1 MLKRMVLIVLGLT
14 FTLTAV
20 GCESMGMM
28 KKDSAAMSDKG
39 LIAISNHGSVVFV
52 PTGNGD
58 VQMLSTTGDTSCAQ
72 CKADAA
78 DYFKTGKLTEKCSVC
93 GATRYPLMRG
103 K

>member
-1 MLKRMVLIVLGLT
+1 MLKRLVLIVLGLS
-14 FTLTAV
+14 FTLAAV
-20 GCESMGMM
+20 GCESMGM
-28 KKDSAAMSDKG
+28 KKDSGMMSEKG
-39 LIAISNHGSVVFV
+39 VIAISNHGSVVFV
-52 PTGNGD
+52 PTDSG

-78 DYFKTGKLTEKCSVC
+78 DYFKTGKLTEKCSAC

>member
-1 MLKRMVLIVLGLT
+1 MLKRLVLIVVGFSFALA
-14 FTLTAV
+14 AV
-20 GCESMGMM
+20 GCESMGM
-28 KKDSAAMSDKG
+28 KKDSAAMPDKG
-39 LIAISNHGSVVFV
+39 VIAISNHGSVVFV

-58 VQMLSTTGDTSCAQ
+58 VQMLSTTGDPSCAQ

-78 DYFKTGKLTEKCSVC
+78 EYMKTGKLTEKCSVC